1 MARMAAPS
9 SPSPRSPRSRPLYS
23 QIRELLIGRMMN
35 GDWRPGHMLP
45 SEFKIAEEYGV
56 SQGTVRKAIEDME
69 AERLVVRRQG
79 KGTFVVARS
88 LPATHFNFFRIMPD
102 GADKPTPLSN
112 RILLL
117 AKDAATAEEIK
128 ELSLKRDAAVFRL
141 HRVRLLKNAPVMIE
155 QIILPESRFPNFEEI
170 YRNDPQPHVYIIFER
185 KYGIVVTTAQ
195 EQLRAIAASAEEA
208 AVLDVAPGAPL
219 LRVDRI
225 GFGIGNQPLEIRR
238 LICNTANFHYR
249 AVIGP

>member
-1 MARMAAPS
+1 MAVP
-9 SPSPRSPRSRPLYS
+9 PQRSPRSRPLYT

-45 SEFKIAEEYGV
+45 SEFKIADEYGV

-102 GADKPTPLSN
+102 GSDKATPLGN

-117 AKDAATAEEIK
+117 AKDEATAEEVK
-128 ELSLKRDAAVFRL
+128 ALGLKRDAGVFRL
-141 HRVRLLKNAPVMIE
+141 HRLRLFKNAPIMIE
-155 QIILPESRFPNFEEI
+155 QIALPESSFPNFEDV
-170 YRNDPQPHVYIIFER
+170 YRNDPQPHVYVIFER
-185 KYGIVVTTAQ
+185 KFGIVVTTAE
-195 EQLRAIAASAEEA
+195 EQLRAVAASPEEA
-208 AVLDVAPGAPL
+208 AILELAPGAPL

-225 GFGIGNQPLEIRR
+225 GFGIGNQPLEMRT

>member
-1 MARMAAPS
+1 MTSMAAPQR
-9 SPSPRSPRSRPLYS
+9 PPHARPLYS

-102 GADKPTPLSN
+102 GGEKPVPLSN
-112 RILLL
+112 RILLV
-117 AKDAATAEEIK
+117 ARDAATPAETK
-128 ELSLKRDAAVFRL
+128 TLNLKRGAEVFRL
-141 HRVRLLKNAPVMIE
+141 HRVRIFKNTPIMIE
-155 QIILPESRFPNFEEI
+155 QIVLPEPSFPNFEDV
-170 YRNDPQPHVYIIFER
+170 YRNDPQPHIYVIFER
-185 KYGIVVTTAQ
+185 KFGIVVTTAQ
-195 EQLRAIAASAEEA
+195 EQLRAIGASAEDA
-208 AVLDVAPGAPL
+208 AVLDVPPGTPL
-219 LRVDRI
+219 LRVDRV
-225 GFGIGNQPLEIRR
+225 GFGIGNQPVEMRA
-238 LICNTANFHYR
+238 LICNTADFHYR
-249 AVIGP
+249 AEIGP

>member
-1 MARMAAPS
+1 MAVP
-9 SPSPRSPRSRPLYS
+9 PPVRSPRSRPLYS
-23 QIRELLIGRMMN
+23 QIRELLIGRMMS

-102 GADKPTPLSN
+102 SAEKPMALPN
-112 RILLL
+112 RIVLLT
-117 AKDAATAEEIK
+117 KDVATPEEIK
-128 ELSLKRDAAVFRL
+128 TLDLKPDAAIFRL
-141 HRVRLLKNAPVMIE
+141 HRVRLFKNAPIMIE
-155 QIILPESRFPNFEEI
+155 QIALPETHFPNFEEI
-170 YRNDPQPHVYIIFER
+170 YRNDPQPHVYVIFER
-185 KYGIVVTTAQ
+185 KFGIVVTTAQ
-195 EQLRAIAASAEEA
+195 EELRAVAATPEEA
-208 AVLDVAPGAPL
+208 ELLELSPGAPL
-219 LRVDRI
+219 LRVDRV
-225 GFGIGNQPLEIRR
+225 GFGIGNQPLEMRT

>member
-1 MARMAAPS
+1 MTSMAAP
-9 SPSPRSPRSRPLYS
+9 PQHPPHSRPLYS
-23 QIRELLIGRMMN
+23 QIRELLLARMMS

-88 LPATHFNFFRIMPD
+88 LPATHFNFFRIVPNHT
-102 GADKPTPLSN
+102 DKPTPLGN

-117 AKDAATAEEIK
+117 AKDTATAEEAK
-128 ELSLKRDAAVFRL
+128 MLGLKRDAKVFRL
-141 HRVRLLKNAPVMIE
+141 HRVRLFKNAPVMVE
-155 QIILPESRFPNFEEI
+155 QITLPESHFPNFEEI
-170 YRNDPQPHVYIIFER
+170 YRNDPQPHVYVIFER
-185 KYGIVVTTAQ
+185 KFGVVVTTAH

-208 AVLDVAPGAPL
+208 AVLELDPGAPL
-219 LRVDRI
+219 LRIDRV
-225 GFGIGNQPLEIRR
+225 GFGIGNQPLEMRT
-238 LICNTANFHYR
+238 LLCNTAANFHYR

>member
-1 MARMAAPS
+1 MASMAVP
-9 SPSPRSPRSRPLYS
+9 PRSPHARPLYS

-88 LPATHFNFFRIMPD
+88 LPATHFNFFRIMPN
-102 GADKPTPLSN
+102 GADKAMPLGN
-112 RILLL
+112 RILHL
-117 AKDAATAEEIK
+117 ARDAATAAEAK
-128 ELSLKRDAAVFRL
+128 ALNLKRDAEVFRL
-141 HRVRLLKNAPVMIE
+141 HRLRLVKNAPIMIE
-155 QIILPESRFPNFEEI
+155 QILLPEPTFPNFDEI
-170 YRNDPQPHVYIIFER
+170 YRSDPQPHVYVMFER
-185 KYGIVVTTAQ
+185 RFGVVVTTAQ
-195 EQLRAIAASAEEA
+195 EQLRAIAASAEDA
-208 AVLDVAPGAPL
+208 ALLEVAPGAPL
-219 LRVDRI
+219 LQVDRI
-225 GFGIGNQPLEIRR
+225 GFGIGNQPLEMRS
-238 LICNTANFHYR
+238 LICNTADFHYR